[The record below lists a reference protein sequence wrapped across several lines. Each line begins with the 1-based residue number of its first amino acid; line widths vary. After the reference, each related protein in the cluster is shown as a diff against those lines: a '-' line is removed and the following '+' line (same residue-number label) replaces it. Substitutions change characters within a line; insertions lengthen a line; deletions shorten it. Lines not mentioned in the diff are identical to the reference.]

1 MKVDWIWFD
10 AVVRFMAGKVGRA
23 QSCWPAPASHV
34 MLEFGFEH
42 LKRSGDGHRGGR
54 RTDVWAGMSVAVQWQ
69 CKNVW

>member
-34 MLEFGFEH
+34 CWSSDSNISNDQVTGTEA
-42 LKRSGDGHRGGR
+42 GD
-54 RTDVWAGMSVAVQWQ
+54 VQT
-69 CKNVW
+69 